1 MKTLFLRWYY
11 RLIKKSPA
19 DMPMIQ
25 YWKFQEKQEAKV
37 THNKD
42 GELIMKIVGETEDFP
57 GFPRGYLLF
66 GKLSKLK
73 HEIKNQIFN
82 YAWQKLEEKVSEEKI
97 IKEIKG
103 EVFDR
108 IFQLA
113 EDTKY
118 DQVPYERMY
127 RPVKE
132 IYRAWTKVAPGE
144 RSLKLRDILTFVL
157 QEDDSYRFR
166 FQWLVTYF
174 NPNKWWM
181 KLWGKDIIIQFE
193 KALCMVERAEVI
205 GDMKDKVKLLRR
217 VLMLILKDR
226 NIKNKFL
233 SFCKELDWEK
243 VKLSKADKY
252 HFRGK
257 YFRVDLNLF
266 DY

>member
-1 MKTLFLRWYY
+1 MKLKKLWY

-19 DMPMIQ
+19 DMPSIK
-25 YWKFQEKQEAKV
+25 YWKYQEKQEAKV
-37 THNKD
+37 TRNKD
-42 GELIMKIVGETEDFP
+42 GALIMKILGEDQDFP

-66 GKLSKLK
+66 GKLSRLK

-82 YAWQKLEEKVSEEKI
+82 YAWQKLEEKTPEEEI
-97 IKEIKG
+97 IREIKT

-108 IFQLA
+108 IFQLS

-118 DQVPYERMY
+118 DRIPYERMY
-127 RPVKE
+127 KPVKE
-132 IYRAWTKVAPGE
+132 IYRAWTKAASSNC
-144 RSLKLRDILTFVL
+144 SLKLRDILTFIL

-166 FQWLVTYF
+166 VQFLVAYF

-181 KLWGKDIIIQFE
+181 RLLGKDIVKQFE
-193 KALCMVERAEVI
+193 KALWMVERAEVI

-217 VLMLILKDR
+217 ILLLVLKDEST
-226 NIKNKFL
+226 KNKFL
-233 SFCKELDWEK
+233 SFCKEVDWRK
-243 VKLSKADKY
+243 VKLSEADKY

-257 YFRVDLNLF
+257 YFKVDMDLF